1 MLKKFSMIS
10 AVLFT
15 FLLIPVSA
23 FAAGGA
29 GGEETAAAS
38 ADGGLTY
45 WLLVILSV
53 ATLIYMTY
61 LCARDN
67 G

>member
-1 MLKKFSMIS
+1 MIS

-15 FLLIPVSA
+15 LLLIPVTA
-23 FAAGGA
+23 FAAGGD
-29 GGEETAAAS
+29 GEETAAAS